1 MSRRGLWFGLGFASA
16 FAAGYYW
23 WSEEQEQHQRALYST
38 RPMRRLAAL
47 GWLSG
52 RPSAETILTLREY
65 VGWESNPVLRRRAR
79 RLITRFENALA

>member
-1 MSRRGLWFGLGFASA
+1 MSRRALWFGIGFASA
-16 FAAGYYW
+16 FAAGYHW
-23 WSEEQEQHQRALYST
+23 WSQEQEQHQRALYSP

-52 RPSAETILTLREY
+52 QPSAATIMTLREY